1 MCARAGRAKLR
12 RVGEFGGGAYN
23 QDLVFAVF
31 RTNIAEE
38 RFMAKRGLK
47 PGKKSPAAA
56 GPVKSW
62 QARITGA
69 QDRLAVEFVE
79 SLSFDYRLARH
90 DVAGSIAHAT
100 MLRSVGLINKKEL
113 AAIKRGLS
121 AILADIEA
129 GRFAFD
135 ITQEDIHMAVE
146 SELIKRIGDPGR
158 KLHTAR
164 SRNDQ
169 VALDIRL
176 WCREAIDSLWQK
188 ISDLM
193 RAFVVLA
200 ETQGSAVMPSYTHL
214 QRAQPVV
221 AGHELLAYV
230 EMLSRDVDRL
240 LDCYKRVNV
249 SPLGAGAVGGSTLPI
264 DRQKVA
270 DLLYFGGVTRNSL
283 DSISDRDFLCELA
296 FDLSMIAMHLS
307 RWAEQWILY
316 SSIEF
321 GFIRIG
327 DAYTTGSSMMP
338 QKRNPDMLELIRGKT
353 GGVYGQLVALL
364 TMMKGQPL
372 AYNRDMQE
380 DKRFIF
386 FAYDTVE
393 ACLAMAAAVVR
404 HTDFVPARIA
414 ERLQEGFSDATVL
427 AEYLVKKGVAFRTAH
442 HIVGT
447 LVAHCEQAGVKALG
461 QLDLATLRKHAPQI
475 GADVF
480 KALGP
485 RQVVE
490 AYQSPGA
497 GGLRQLK
504 EQIAGWKAQP
514 MLYPKKGRR

>member
-1 MCARAGRAKLR
+1 
-12 RVGEFGGGAYN
+12 
-23 QDLVFAVF
+23 
-31 RTNIAEE
+31 
-38 RFMAKRGLK
+38 
-47 PGKKSPAAA
+47 
-56 GPVKSW
+56 
-62 QARITGA
+62 
-69 QDRLAVEFVE
+69 
-79 SLSFDYRLARH
+79 
-90 DVAGSIAHAT
+90 
-100 MLRSVGLINKKEL
+100 
-113 AAIKRGLS
+113 
-121 AILADIEA
+121 
-129 GRFAFD
+129 
-135 ITQEDIHMAVE
+135 
-146 SELIKRIGDPGR
+146 
-158 KLHTAR
+158 
-164 SRNDQ
+164 
-169 VALDIRL
+169 VALDVRL
-176 WCREAIDSLWQK
+176 WCREAIGEVIRK
-188 ISDLM
+188 ACDLQ
-193 RAFVVLA
+193 RAFIELA
-200 ETQGSAVMPSYTHL
+200 ETQGETVMPSYTHL
-214 QRAQPVV
+214 QRAQPIV

-230 EMLSRDVDRL
+230 EMLARDVGRL
-240 LDCYKRVNV
+240 MDCYGRLNV
-249 SPLGAGAVGGSTLPI
+249 SPLGAGAVGGTTLPI

-270 DLLYFGGVTRNSL
+270 DLLEFSAVTRNSL

-386 FAYDTVE
+386 FAYDTVD

-404 HTDFVPARIA
+404 HTNFVPARIG
-414 ERLQEGFSDATVL
+414 EKIEGGFSDATVL

-447 LVAHCEQAGVKALG
+447 LVAYCESEGLESLS
-461 QLDLATLRKHAPQI
+461 QLELATFKKHAPQI
-475 GADVF
+475 DADVYR
-480 KALGP
+480 ALGP

-490 AYQSPGA
+490 AYRSPGA

-504 EQIAGWKAQP
+504 EQLAGWKKG
-514 MLYPKKGRR
+514 MLYGGKARK